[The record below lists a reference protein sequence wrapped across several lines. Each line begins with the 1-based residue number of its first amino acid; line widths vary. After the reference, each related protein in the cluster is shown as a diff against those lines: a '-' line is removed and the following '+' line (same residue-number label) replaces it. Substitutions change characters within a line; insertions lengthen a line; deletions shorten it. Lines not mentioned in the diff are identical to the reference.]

1 MATAKIGGPIVQSWA
16 DASVAAE
23 SQLRTETSE
32 VEENGKRYKVVTS
45 YKIVNRIVPR
55 AVAERKKWKKFG
67 NAANDGPG
75 PNIATTF
82 ASETIPLVWVS
93 NQAEQELV
101 DDKKEEGR
109 GNAGVAAHCRL
120 CKSDDHWSSNC
131 PLKSYYQ
138 KEDEKSDSLRTPAS
152 GGGAYVPPGARG
164 GDRVGVERRNDE
176 NTCRVTNLPEDMP
189 NLEEQLRDMF
199 GAAGRIERFYLA
211 RDKATNRLRGFAF
224 VTYESRQNTQ
234 RAIEMFNNARFGHL
248 ILKVE
253 WTKPANN

>member
-1 MATAKIGGPIVQSWA
+1 MAAKIGQNVVQSWA
-16 DASVAAE
+16 DASAE
-23 SQLRTETSE
+23 ESPLKTEESII
-32 VEENGKRYKVVTS
+32 EENGKTYKVKQTYQTVT
-45 YKIVNRIVPR
+45 RQVPR
-55 AVAERKKWKKFG
+55 IVAERRKWKKFG
-67 NAANDGPG
+67 KSANDGPG
-75 PNIATTF
+75 PNPATTF
-82 ASETIPLVWVS
+82 VAEEVKLVWVN

-101 DDKKEEGR
+101 DDKKQD
-109 GNAGVAAHCRL
+109 NLANTVATHCRL
-120 CKSDDHWSSNC
+120 CKSDDHWSRDC

-138 KEDEKSDSLRTPAS
+138 SQEDKTDARAPTS
-152 GGGAYVPPGARG
+152 GAGAYVPPGARG
-164 GDRVGVERRNDE
+164 GDRVGAERRNDE

-199 GAAGRIERFYLA
+199 GQAGRIERFYLA

-224 VTYESRQNTQ
+224 VTYESKTHTQ